1 MSNIQGH
8 IYGLIAEIA
17 AAEKITKVKLSILS
31 RDILGYVMDTD
42 DIQSVNRLL
51 EVLTPM
57 NKRVAVLFFSH
68 FLPWDAERT
77 TDGAFIRFGKRTK
90 GEKKLTRSMK
100 LIKEFLADVS
110 NNIWTWA
117 DENVETDLKKKDFGG
132 MIQRAV
138 SKALEGDEK
147 TDTPPLARD
156 AILAAI
162 FAGGVSI
169 EDMMEAI
176 DVQESKIEA
185 EMAAAEA
192 IMQEDAA

>member
-31 RDILGYVMDTD
+31 RDILGYVMETD

-51 EVLTPM
+51 EVLTPV

-77 TDGAFIRFGKRTK
+77 PEGAFVRFGKRSK
-90 GEKKLTRSMK
+90 GEKKLARSLK

-138 SKALEGDEK
+138 AKALEGDEK
-147 TDTPPLARD
+147 TDTPPLDRE

-192 IMQEDAA
+192 IMQEEAA